1 MSLGSVDGI
10 KDNFPNVLACLMLTA
25 YAMERINSNLF
36 FSLNL
41 SSYIVATAMLS
52 NFKVYISQEKI
63 ERTHYMAFF
72 CIRLCYIFS
81 CAYENGLAY

>member
-1 MSLGSVDGI
+1 
-10 KDNFPNVLACLMLTA
+10 
-25 YAMERINSNLF
+25 
-36 FSLNL
+36 
-41 SSYIVATAMLS
+41 MLS